1 MSQVGRGPPFFILV
15 GKTPVS
21 DPNQSAPEQSRHEA
35 LLGELG
41 DVVSEVLSGL
51 GIELVELVLR
61 GSSRRRV
68 LRLDIDRAGPRGV
81 DLGDCQRVSA
91 AVGER
96 LEGTDLLQDGYLL
109 EVSSPG
115 IDRPIRSADDI
126 RRNTGRKVV
135 VATTEPIDGRRLVR
149 GTLQGVAD
157 GAMRVVTEDETE
169 VRIPLDRIE
178 SARQDV
184 GF

>member
-1 MSQVGRGPPFFILV
+1 LV

-81 DLGDCQRVSA
+81 DLGDCQRVSK

-96 LEGTDLLQDGYLL
+96 LEGTDLLDDGYLL

-115 IDRPIRSADDI
+115 VDRPIRSADDI

-135 VATTEPIDGRRLVR
+135 VTAMDPIEGRRSVR
-149 GTLQGVAD
+149 GVLRGSAGGVLTL
-157 GAMRVVTEDETE
+157 VTEDEVE
-169 VRIPLDRIE
+169 VSIAIE
-178 SARQDV
+178 NVEIARQDV

>member
-1 MSQVGRGPPFFILV
+1 LV
-15 GKTPVS
+15 GKTPASDSNRSAADQGRHAALIAELCEIVS
-21 DPNQSAPEQSRHEA
+21 
-35 LLGELG
+35 
-41 DVVSEVLSGL
+41 DVVSEFGL
-51 GIELVELVLR
+51 ELVELRLR
-61 GSSRRRV
+61 GSGKRRL
-68 LRLDIDRAGPRGV
+68 LRLDIDRAGLRGV
-81 DLGDCQRVSA
+81 DLDDCQRVSA

-149 GTLQGVAD
+149 GTLQGVAG